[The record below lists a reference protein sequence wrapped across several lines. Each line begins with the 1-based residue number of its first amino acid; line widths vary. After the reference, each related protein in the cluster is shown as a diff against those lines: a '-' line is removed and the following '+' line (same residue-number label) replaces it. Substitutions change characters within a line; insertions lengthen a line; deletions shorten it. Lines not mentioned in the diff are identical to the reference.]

1 MADWRILVTDGLAR
15 EGLELLRR
23 EAEVIEAADLSAL
36 PQVEAVILRSR
47 TQLGPEAFAAAGR
60 LRVVGRAG
68 VGVDNIDLAAA
79 RRHGVVVVHAPAS
92 SSISVAEHT
101 LGLMLALA
109 RHIPRG
115 DAALRRGEW
124 LKSELVGVELAGKV
138 LGIVGFG
145 RVGRAVGQLAAAL
158 GMRLLAHDPLLE
170 DDMLRGGGAE
180 PASLERL
187 LAESDFISVHVPLN
201 ERTRHLLGR
210 EALANVKPGARLI
223 CTARGGVVD
232 EDALLEALDSGRL
245 AGAALDV
252 FEREPPPPAPLL
264 EHPNVVATPH
274 IAAQTVE
281 AQRRVALDIA
291 AEVLAALRGQPLRW
305 RIA

>member
-1 MADWRILVTDGLAR
+1 MADWRVLVTDGLAR
-15 EGLELLRR
+15 EGLDLLRQV
-23 EAEVIEAADLSAL
+23 AEVIEAEDLAAL
-36 PQVEAVILRSR
+36 PRVEAVIVRSR
-47 TQLGPEAFAAAGR
+47 TRLGPQAFAAAAR

-68 VGVDNIDLAAA
+68 TGVDNIDLEAA
-79 RRHGVVVVHAPAS
+79 RRHGVMVVNAPEA

-124 LKSELVGVELAGKV
+124 PKSELVGVELAGKV

-145 RVGRAVGQLAAAL
+145 RVGRAVGARAAAL
-158 GMRLLAHDPLLE
+158 GMRLLVHDPHVDE
-170 DDMLRGGGAE
+170 EAVRRAGAE
-180 PASLERL
+180 PVSLERL
-187 LAESDFISVHVPLN
+187 LGESDFISVHVPL
-201 ERTRHLLGR
+201 EEGSRRLLNR
-210 EALANVKPGARLI
+210 EALAKVKPGARLV

-232 EDALLEALDSGRL
+232 EQALIEALDSGRL

-252 FEREPPPPAPLL
+252 FEQEPPPAALL
-264 EHPNVVATPH
+264 QHPCLVATPH

-291 AEVLAALRGQPLRW
+291 EEVLAALRGQPLRW
-305 RIA
+305 RVV